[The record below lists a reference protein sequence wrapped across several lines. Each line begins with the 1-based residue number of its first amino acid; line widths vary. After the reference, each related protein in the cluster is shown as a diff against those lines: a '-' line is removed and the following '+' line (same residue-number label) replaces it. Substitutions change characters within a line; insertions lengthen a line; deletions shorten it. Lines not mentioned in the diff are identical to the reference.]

1 MTGDPLSLPN
11 LVVVER
17 RPWLVPVVVATWLI
31 SVVIVALLSSYLA
44 GKQAREVS
52 AELAV
57 ENNRL
62 VQATELADA
71 NAEQHLQ
78 DVARLTASAE
88 IDQAAAEQSRLTIV
102 ALQSQVQQLQAEI
115 SFYRGL
121 MDSNVKR
128 KDVSVGKITLTP
140 GSQPERVRYSVV
152 VQQVAA
158 NHKVVTGSLVITL
171 IGRDDSGVKELA
183 LNSVSEQVSEDR
195 IKLKFK
201 YFQNIEGELE
211 LPEGFQP
218 DRLEWQLDSSVSG
231 KSRGEQAWL
240 IKE

>member
-102 ALQSQVQQLQAEI
+102 ALQAQVQQLQAEI

-183 LNSVSEQVSEDR
+183 LNSVSEQVSEDS

>member
-218 DRLEWQLDSSVSG
+218 DRLEWQLDSSV
-231 KSRGEQAWL
+231 
-240 IKE
+240 

>member
-102 ALQSQVQQLQAEI
+102 ALQAQVQQLQAEI